1 MSKRSPARIP
11 YILLFGTIA
20 QFQLNTPPVSV
31 LCHPRAVLWAR
42 YSAGKQAA
50 LYSHCAGR
58 LTVRVINPHCVH
70 SVCD

>member
-11 YILLFGTIA
+11 YIPFFGTIA

-42 YSAGKQAA
+42 YSAGQQAA
-50 LYSHCAGR
+50 LYSHCVGR
-58 LTVRVINPHCVH
+58 PQCAEGTALCSHCV
-70 SVCD
+70 